1 LVHNSIC
8 FLKFVVYKIKFKIVK
23 SVMVL
28 LTGRENADVTN
39 ANVAIG
45 WMLLTAAEAL
55 VDKSEKE
62 N

>member
-55 VDKSEKE
+55 VNKSEKE

>member
-45 WMLLTAAEAL
+45 WMLLTAAEVL